1 MKGKLYVVATPIG
14 NMKDITQRAVDLLR
28 EVDVVICE
36 DTRVTGKLLS
46 ALGIKK
52 SLRSLHEHTESE
64 KLERLISELLD
75 GKSAAYTSDAGT
87 PGLSDPGGKLVA
99 LAAEKGIE
107 TIPIPGPS
115 ALAAAVS
122 VCGFPMSQFSFMGFP
137 PTKKHRGVF
146 FDTISSDRNPAV
158 FYESTHRILKTLE
171 ELRKRLSA
179 ERKVLVGRELT
190 KMHEQ
195 LYRGTI
201 SEVIDQLTKTSQKG
215 EFVIVVGQEY
225 TV

>member
-14 NMKDITQRAVDLLR
+14 NMKDITQRAVEVLR
-28 EVDVVICE
+28 EVDVVLCE

-46 ALGIKK
+46 TIGIKK
-52 SLRSLHEHTESE
+52 PLRSLHEHTEPE
-64 KLERLISELLD
+64 KLNKLVAELCD
-75 GKSAAYTSDAGT
+75 GSSAAYASDAGT
-87 PGLSDPGGKLVA
+87 PGLCDPGGKLVA
-99 LAAEKGIE
+99 LAAEKGIV

-122 VCGFPMSQFSFMGFP
+122 VCGFPMSQFTFMGFP
-137 PTKKHRGVF
+137 PTKKHRSMF
-146 FDTISSDRNPAV
+146 FDSISGDKIPSV

-179 ERKVLVGRELT
+179 ERYVFIGRELT

-201 SEVIDQLTKTSQKG
+201 SAVIDQLTRSSQKG
-215 EFVIVVGQEY
+215 EFVIVVGPEK
-225 TV
+225 V

>member
-14 NMKDITQRAVDLLR
+14 NMKDITQRAVDVLR
-28 EVDVVICE
+28 EVDIVICE

-46 ALGIKK
+46 TLGIKK
-52 SLRSLHEHTESE
+52 PLKSLHEHTELE
-64 KLERLISELLD
+64 KLNRLVEELSD
-75 GKSAAYTSDAGT
+75 GISAAYTSDAGT

-99 LAAEKGIE
+99 VAAEKDIV

-122 VCGFPMSQFSFMGFP
+122 VCGFPMSQFSFLGFP
-137 PTKKHRGVF
+137 PTKKHRSFF
-146 FDTISSDRNPAV
+146 FDKISGDQSPCV

-179 ERKVLVGRELT
+179 NRKIFIGRELT

-195 LYRGTI
+195 IYRGMI
-201 SEVIDQLTKTSQKG
+201 SEVIDQLTKSSQKG
-215 EFVIVVGQEY
+215 EFVIVVGPENH
-225 TV
+225 